1 MVVKLFFQ
9 TFSVPE
15 AYFNHFSVINKT
27 FENMLTI
34 LKGYQAES
42 RELEIKRIVRLIP
55 YSFNFY
61 RTEANL
67 YNRIIKFTQFFTIR
81 N

>member
-42 RELEIKRIVRLIP
+42 RELEITNYKV
-55 YSFNFY
+55 YS
-61 RTEANL
+61 L
-67 YNRIIKFTQFFTIR
+67 QF
-81 N
+81 

>member
-42 RELEIKRIVRLIP
+42 RELEITNYKAYS